1 MPSCPPM
8 GSKGTSPWLCA
19 HTTGHHRPPLSPRD
33 TPSSWG
39 CVCVAVSATRDA
51 AAEVLLPNASDY
63 MTYSMTYWQS
73 YGDRKQ
79 SCASRNGGEW
89 GQGSGS
95 KGTGQNCVIIRSG
108 KGLFS
113 PKPCIS
119 REAGSAGSSR
129 GAQVTQG
136 GRARPRAPI
145 RKHPGAA
152 SAEEPCLL
160 SDSPLGRTQG
170 SWAF

>member
-1 MPSCPPM
+1 M
-8 GSKGTSPWLCA
+8 
-19 HTTGHHRPPLSPRD
+19 
-33 TPSSWG
+33 
-39 CVCVAVSATRDA
+39 
-51 AAEVLLPNASDY
+51 
-63 MTYSMTYWQS
+63 
-73 YGDRKQ
+73 
-79 SCASRNGGEW
+79 

-119 REAGSAGSSR
+119 WEAGSEGSSR

-145 RKHPGAA
+145 PGAA

-160 SDSPLGRTQG
+160 SNSPLGRTQG